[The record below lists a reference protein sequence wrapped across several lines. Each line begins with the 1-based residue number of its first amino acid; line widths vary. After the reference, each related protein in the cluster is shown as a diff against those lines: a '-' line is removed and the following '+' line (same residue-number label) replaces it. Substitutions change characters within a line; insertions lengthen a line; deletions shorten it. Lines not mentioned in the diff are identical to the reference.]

1 LPSFVTPHGGTFT
14 WGTVTLHVTALQVN
28 AQSGG
33 EIDITSMSS
42 EVISDPANSRHKL
55 VVPDYDTGISARYG
69 TDVQMEFLAGAEI
82 TATNF
87 FDVVGSKRLLTIKLP
102 KNIDETATVGFQIL
116 DRTAILTQ
124 MSLGLSVGEMVQG
137 SATFRISGQHT

>member
-1 LPSFVTPHGGTFT
+1 M
-14 WGTVTLHVTALQVN
+14 TLHVTDLQVN

-42 EVISDPANSRHKL
+42 EVISDPANSRHKM

-69 TDVQMEFLAGAEI
+69 TEVQMEFFAGAEI

-87 FDVVGSKRLLTIKLP
+87 FDNVGSKRLLKIQMP
-102 KNIDETATVGFQIL
+102 KSINETGAVGFQIL

-124 MSLGLSVGEMVQG
+124 MSLGGSVGALVKG